1 MNVFLRL
8 KKVLLGA
15 LCVFQLAIGVNA
27 GSNIHDEDPVNKLK
41 KQLAECDWL
50 YPANKD
56 LLDVLPPF
64 RPFCERAI
72 QEVKNS
78 IQPESEINLKQAQT
92 DAINFF
98 SKYLAKMP
106 DILNISKEIIKNGQ
120 YTYANSHNWT
130 CIAYSQ
136 MQSIISENDEW
147 SDDIDGIV
155 QSLMA
160 GKTKD
165 EIIKE
170 HIPFLDINNPL
181 NAKSVCEA
189 KKFIDKIESKYMDL
203 SNVSKNFEIK
213 VFYTNQKQL
222 LITTIHETGHV
233 LDYAYRIKHGKRSQ
247 TFITEAEAISVLFE
261 TVAKRD
267 FESNCCDIL
276 RLTAPYGMVAGIDLI
291 LRSNQK
297 LNGTMSNIQALE
309 QIRREI
315 ETDWQSPLYE
325 LMQLDTSNGEIL
337 KCIRWLRLG
346 GSLEFKIY
354 DHLKQMFRSK
364 LLLDREKELIN
375 KMPEIIESLIMESTA
390 PLTANVYMQL
400 YKDIV
405 V

>member
-1 MNVFLRL
+1 MNAFLRL

-15 LCVFQLAIGVNA
+15 LCISQLAIGGTA
-27 GSNIHDEDPVNKLK
+27 GSIIHDEDPVDKLK

-56 LLDVLPPF
+56 LAEVLPPF
-64 RPFCERAI
+64 RHFCEKAM

-78 IQPESEINLKQAQT
+78 IRPESEINLEQAKM
-92 DAINFF
+92 DAISFF
-98 SKYLAKMP
+98 SKYLAQMP
-106 DILNISKEIIKNGQ
+106 DFLDISKEIINNGQ

-136 MQSIISENDEW
+136 MQPVVSNNDEW

-165 EIIKE
+165 AIIKK
-170 HIPFLDINNPL
+170 HMPFLNINNPFDEE
-181 NAKSVCEA
+181 SVCKA
-189 KKFIDKIESKYMDL
+189 KKFVDKIESKYMDF
-203 SNVSKNFEIK
+203 SNVAKNFEIN
-213 VFYTNQKQL
+213 VFYTSQKTL

-247 TFITEAEAISVLFE
+247 TFVTDSEAISVLFE
-261 TVAKRD
+261 TIAKRD
-267 FESNCCDIL
+267 FESNWGDIL
-276 RLTAPYGMVAGIDLI
+276 RLTAPYGMMAGFDLM
-291 LRSNQK
+291 LRANHR
-297 LNGTMSNIQALE
+297 LNGTMDNISALE
-309 QIRREI
+309 QIRREV
-315 ETDWQSPLYE
+315 EADWQSPLYE
-325 LMQLDTSNGEIL
+325 LMQVETSNGDIL
-337 KCIRWLRLG
+337 KCIRWIRSG
-346 GSLEFKIY
+346 GAVEFKIY

-375 KMPEIIESLIMESTA
+375 KMPEIVESLVMESTA